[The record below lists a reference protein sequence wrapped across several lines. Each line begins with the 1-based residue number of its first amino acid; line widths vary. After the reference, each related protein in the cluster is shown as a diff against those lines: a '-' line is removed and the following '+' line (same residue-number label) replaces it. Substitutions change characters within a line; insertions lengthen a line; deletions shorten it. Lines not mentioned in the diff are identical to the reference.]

1 MDCFSTYIS
10 TLHLKKPFRTGI
22 DGNKRPQTN
31 SLISNVLIM
40 ATTTNNCMDSTFKT
54 TTEKGKQPFNRN
66 SNDSP
71 LLFESVGFPA
81 GLLSLETSADET
93 EIYLCDVSSNLT

>member
-1 MDCFSTYIS
+1 
-10 TLHLKKPFRTGI
+10 
-22 DGNKRPQTN
+22 
-31 SLISNVLIM
+31 
-40 ATTTNNCMDSTFKT
+40 MDSTFKT

-93 EIYLCDVSSNLT
+93 EIYWRDVSSYLT